1 MFTGS
6 IFLNLQKVLLR
17 MAPNLNDG
25 LGANKSLYLLP
36 VTVKE
41 LQGLEELVVLLLR
54 PALARLSDGVRLP
67 HLLARVLP
75 RPGRIGLR
83 RRRRAGGDH
92 REASGK
98 GSQRCGDGMAA
109 SCRPLAWRWR
119 RSVALSVSSCSAAA
133 VRVVAWGVALGGWC
147 WGRAVMWV
155 VAPRVRSG
163 ASSVWLRCGGDG
175 VFFPPFSRGARGR
188 GRALVAAR
196 AAATAAHLP
205 AVPLALSRSR
215 LACQL

>member
-6 IFLNLQKVLLR
+6 IFLNLQKVLLC
-17 MAPNLNDG
+17 MAPNLDDG

-54 PALARLSDGVRLP
+54 PALPGLGDGVRLP

-75 RPGRIGLR
+75 RPGRIRLR

-92 REASGK
+92 REASGE

-109 SCRPLAWRWR
+109 SCRPLA
-119 RSVALSVSSCSAAA
+119 
-133 VRVVAWGVALGGWC
+133 RVEVEEVCCPVCEQLQRGCGPRG
-147 WGRAVMWV
+147 GRAWHWV
-155 VAPRVRSG
+155 GGG
-163 ASSVWLRCGGDG
+163 A
-175 VFFPPFSRGARGR
+175 GAG
-188 GRALVAAR
+188 
-196 AAATAAHLP
+196 
-205 AVPLALSRSR
+205 
-215 LACQL
+215 Q